1 MGLGDS
7 TVEGK
12 GTPVFGDRN
21 FSQGDPGKP
30 ILFPCRFSVG
40 DCSPKAVLIHPM
52 RRIFE
57 K

>member
-30 ILFPCRFSVG
+30 ILFPCLFSVG
-40 DCSPKAVLIHPM
+40 DCFSQSGFNTPNETN
-52 RRIFE
+52 F
-57 K
+57 